1 MNASVNKVML
11 RRRHGFIPSAEDVCV
26 PTDEDTAVRALA
38 KLGYAPSPELLS
50 AMSASGSV
58 AADVVNTVSS
68 VVTPASSMT
77 PFHRGFPRAVVDADE
92 VDLYVRALIHYLT
105 LHRVGLGSDAFR
117 QVREEYPDLKVVD
130 LAREGDVLALAKSL
144 LSTSSP
150 LNEADAADILALVQ
164 GMDPSHLPELGSDI
178 PVVSNAAM
186 VSAIIERNREAFSPE
201 VVEWERSTMKSP
213 EHIFRATLALGGTD
227 PVVSPRSRVR
237 LSSVS
242 TSWRRF
248 ATRRLSLFSESKVR
262 ASFARHEGLWK
273 LVLSALDVNRFG
285 GSTLKALT
293 SALRSGELTPPYH
306 DYEKALSEG
315 ADALTACVKEM
326 TPNEVARR
334 ARAIISHGGD
344 VGVVADALAHADGRV
359 LFTAS
364 ASVDRPVR
372 AFAERDGGA
381 VHIYGER
388 NEDGE
393 EGRVFAGVVRSALA
407 TVLGGRDH
415 AGVGSTPSTVFIDP
429 SVEGVR
435 IPTSTKSMSKSD
447 TLVGRGSAVLIPDV
461 IGEDGKAHRPRV
473 IRSFTHWRNIDDY
486 DRVDIDLS
494 QQVLDER
501 GVTIASVNYHNL
513 RETGITHSGDIVDAP
528 EGAAEFIDIN
538 VEELLRAHGSARWV
552 VTTIHSYSGQDFNTI
567 PELFSGIAVLDDAE
581 AGEVWDARS
590 AVIRMDVSAPARASV
605 SVAIDIIEGVVILV
619 DSVNARI
626 PDGFTGTLSTAS
638 RAFATIQAVN
648 ALALPGVG
656 DVVRAN
662 ASARGIRVVDN
673 PEDADVVFEFGRNG
687 MVPPMDVVMSEW
699 M

>member
-11 RRRHGFIPSAEDVCV
+11 RRRHGFVPSASDVSV
-26 PTDEDTAVRALA
+26 PTDVVVAVRALA
-38 KLGYAPSPELLS
+38 DLGYAPSPELLS
-50 AMSASGSV
+50 VMSASAVV
-58 AADVVNTVSS
+58 AADVVNVVGG
-68 VVTPASSMT
+68 VVTPKSSMT
-77 PFHRGFPRAVVDADE
+77 PFHRGFPRAVMDAGE
-92 VDLYVRALIHYLT
+92 IDLYVRALIHYLT

-130 LAREGDVLALAKSL
+130 LAHEDDVVDLVKSL

-150 LNEADAADILALVQ
+150 LNEADAADVIVLVR

-178 PVVSNAAM
+178 PVVANAAM
-186 VSAIIERNREAFSPE
+186 VSALIERDREGFSPE

-237 LSSVS
+237 LNSVP

-248 ATRRLSLFSESKVR
+248 ATRRLSLFSERKVR

-285 GSTLKALT
+285 GSTLKTLT
-293 SALRSGELTPPYH
+293 SALRDGELTPPYH
-306 DYEKALSEG
+306 DYETALSEG
-315 ADALTACVKEM
+315 GDALTECVKEM

-344 VGVVADALAHADGRV
+344 VDVVADALAHADARV
-359 LFTAS
+359 LFTAD
-364 ASVDRPVR
+364 ASVNSPVR
-372 AFAERDGGA
+372 AYVERDGGA

-388 NEDGE
+388 DEEDE
-393 EGRVFAGVVRSALA
+393 EGRVFKEVVRSALA

-415 AGVGSTPSTVFIDP
+415 AGVGNTPSTVFIDP

-447 TLVGRGSAVLIPDV
+447 TLVGRGSAVRIPDV
-461 IGEDGKAHRPRV
+461 IGADGKAHRPRV
-473 IRSFTHWRNIDDY
+473 IRAFTHWRNIDD
-486 DRVDIDLS
+486 DSVDIDLS
-494 QQVLDER
+494 QEVLNET
-501 GVTIASVNYHNL
+501 GVTVASVNYYNL
-513 RETGITHSGDIVDAP
+513 REKGITHSGDIVDAP

-538 VEELLRAHGSARWV
+538 VDELLKAHGDARWV

-567 PELFSGIAVLDDAE
+567 PELFSGVAVLDDAE

-590 AVIRMDVSAPARASV
+590 AVIRMDVSAPARSSV
-605 SVAIDIIEGVVILV
+605 SVAIDIVEGVVVLV

-626 PDGFTGTLSTAS
+626 PDGFMGTLTTAS
-638 RAFATIQAVN
+638 STFKTLEAVS
-648 ALALPGVG
+648 ALSLPGVG
-656 DVVRAN
+656 DVVREN
-662 ASARGIRVVDN
+662 ASARGIRIVDN
-673 PEDADVVFEFGRNG
+673 REDADVVFEFGRNG

-699 M
+699 L